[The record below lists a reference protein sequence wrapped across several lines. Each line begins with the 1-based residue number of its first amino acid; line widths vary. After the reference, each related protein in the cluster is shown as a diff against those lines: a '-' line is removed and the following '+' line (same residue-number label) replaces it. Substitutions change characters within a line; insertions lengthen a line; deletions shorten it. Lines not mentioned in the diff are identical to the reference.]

1 MFFNETSTLHEK
13 RNQKILI
20 MNREIDFLEKLDK
33 VHQTYDA
40 SVIDV

>member
-1 MFFNETSTLHEK
+1 
-13 RNQKILI
+13 
-20 MNREIDFLEKLDK
+20 MNREIDFLEKLDE